1 VGKCTDADLAAL
13 TESGPLLRFA
23 AEHVKDL
30 DADLPLAI
38 AEAHAAAA
46 NDTWDAKVSQRFWSA
61 FAKLCDLVQPVTM
74 DCLSAAEPKIE
85 PPRWLAF
92 LGLERKSIAERSSA
106 RYLWVLL
113 LLLAV
118 IVPVQLYVWTCSNLS
133 KKIDELLAAEKTKYT
148 AYVADFTKLNTT
160 LQAAPDAATNSKA
173 AVLVLGAANQAKF
186 TADTFAMHDDLDRI
200 YEEVRFLAIVSS
212 LFLHRDEITVAME
225 RPEPGDDTSIQDLY
239 NGVVRRMSF
248 MQGEIVHLEE
258 KANLIV
264 GVLGVYIL
272 PILFGTVGAVAYVIR
287 TISEQIKTTTFATN
301 SPTRHIMRAALGGMA
316 GLVVGLFGD
325 LSSKLSLSP
334 LAIAFLA
341 GYGVE
346 AVFSMFDGL
355 IEKFKTGKAG
365 T

>member
-1 VGKCTDADLAAL
+1 MGKCTDADLAAL
-13 TESGPLLRFA
+13 NESGPLLRFA
-23 AEHVKDL
+23 AEHVKNL
-30 DADLPLAI
+30 DPDLPLAI

-46 NDTWDAKVSQRFWSA
+46 NGSWDAKISQRFWSA
-61 FAKLCDLVQPVTM
+61 FAKLCDLIQPVTM
-74 DCLSAAEPKIE
+74 DCLSAAEPTIA

-92 LGLERKSIAERSSA
+92 LGPEKKSIAERSSA

-113 LLLAV
+113 LLLAI

-133 KKIDELLAAEKTKYT
+133 KKIDELLTAEKVKYT
-148 AYVADFTKLNTT
+148 AYVDEYTKINTA
-160 LQAAPDAATNSKA
+160 LQAATPATVQ
-173 AVLVLGAANQAKF
+173 VLTAANQLKF
-186 TADTFAMHDDLDRI
+186 NADSAAIHDDLDRI
-200 YEEVRFLAIVSS
+200 YEEMRFLAIVSS
-212 LFLHRDEITVAME
+212 LFLQKDEITVAME
-225 RPEPGDDTSIQDLY
+225 RPSPGDDLTIPDLY

-287 TISEQIKTTTFATN
+287 TISEQIRTTTFATN

-355 IEKFKTGKAG
+355 IAKFKEGKAG
-365 T
+365 A